1 MNQERMQRPARIIGM
16 VAALIVVAF
25 VFLLVGQA
33 QPDAAGVGIAYI
45 VAGAV
50 VLLAPRGWAAG
61 AAIATAVVTGLLTVA
76 GAGDLDG
83 VFRGR
88 AEAQAFYAR
97 VLSTLGPDFRVPPYN
112 ILVHD
117 ASLIVVPRGSTFGDA
132 GQGLDVYHFEG
143 GLISEV
149 WLTAWKSSQHTP
161 MTAAN

>member
-1 MNQERMQRPARIIGM
+1 MCET
-16 VAALIVVAF
+16 L
-25 VFLLVGQA
+25 
-33 QPDAAGVGIAYI
+33 GVPPSRDQN
-45 VAGAV
+45 
-50 VLLAPRGWAAG
+50 LA
-61 AAIATAVVTGLLTVA
+61 LLTRLYDGLESGSTDVILSVLGPSVIIRLT

-149 WLTAWKSSQHTP
+149 WLTAWKSSLHTP